1 MTDPK
6 FDADGV
12 FDDDYLDLFYGPL
25 EERSDEIFLRRAR
38 ADAAD
43 RAVSVDYVLG
53 DMRELP
59 WQGRFDRVVSWFTA
73 FGYFDDAQNR
83 QVLAEIARVLKPGG
97 RLGIELNNYP
107 ALMRGYLPS
116 VVTEYGRRRAAA
128 SSRAGSSATAPC
140 ARSRSSPGCSPS
152 LSSGTGCS
160 PPASARRPVTA
171 RTAARSLPRTAA

>member
-25 EERSDEIFLRRAR
+25 EERSDAETDLVWRLLDLQPGMEVLDLACGHGRIANRLAARGCTVTGLDATEIFLRRAR

-97 RLGIELNNYP
+97 R
-107 ALMRGYLPS
+107 
-116 VVTEYGRRRAAA
+116 A
-128 SSRAGSSATAPC
+128 SSST
-140 ARSRSSPGCSPS
+140 
-152 LSSGTGCS
+152 TT
-160 PPASARRPVTA
+160 RR
-171 RTAARSLPRTAA
+171 